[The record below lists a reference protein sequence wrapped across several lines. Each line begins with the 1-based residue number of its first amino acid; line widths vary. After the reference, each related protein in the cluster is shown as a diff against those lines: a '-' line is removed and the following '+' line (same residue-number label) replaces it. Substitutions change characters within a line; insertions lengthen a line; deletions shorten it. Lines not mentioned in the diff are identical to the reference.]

1 MGDSEIIM
9 CVTLPQSDMAMGEI
23 LIVFFFFNEEI
34 NNKFPAKQ
42 CLITGG

>member
-9 CVTLPQSDMAMGEI
+9 CVTLLQSDMAMGEI
-23 LIVFFFFNEEI
+23 LIYFFNGEI
-34 NNKFPAKQ
+34 NNTFPAKQ

>member
-9 CVTLPQSDMAMGEI
+9 CVTLLQSDMAMGEI
-23 LIVFFFFNEEI
+23 LIYFFFNGEI
-34 NNKFPAKQ
+34 NNTFPAKQ

>member
-23 LIVFFFFNEEI
+23 LIVFFLMRKLII
-34 NNKFPAKQ
+34 NFRQNNV
-42 CLITGG
+42 